1 MYCAVLY
8 EVMLHTY
15 LIMHKQ
21 TIKGVLTGMH
31 AGIAVLL
38 SRCIHLQCELC
49 KDDVAT
55 FLFLLKWCTSGS
67 NTNIAADVCDIP
79 DSISE
84 IVQKV
89 VE

>member
-8 EVMLHTY
+8 EVMPHAY

-31 AGIAVLL
+31 AGTAVLL
-38 SRCIHLQCELC
+38 SRCIYCNVNC
-49 KDDVAT
+49 ARMM
-55 FLFLLKWCTSGS
+55 LFLLKWCTSGS
-67 NTNIAADVCDIP
+67 NTNIAVDVCDIS
-79 DSISE
+79 DNISE